1 MGFWLIYLSL
11 LSATFEAVVEQTAR
25 HGSPTRLRSP
35 RPPPSGGFAYIFG
48 RRPVELARL
57 GLVSLGSIVGGTA
70 KNMTTMVAGRGIQ
83 GADAGVIFAIVEIIL
98 PILSRSPSEACISF
112 AGATGPLIG
121 GTFTS
126 FDYRWLF
133 WINPITLLPIALGC
147 MWVMKL
153 RGPENNMR
161 EKLTKMEWI
170 GNLVLIPSM
179 SVVVLA
185 IG

>member
-11 LSATFEAVVEQTAR
+11 LSATFEAVVEQTVLSTALPTIAADL
-25 HGSPTRLRSP
+25 HSTSPSWVAN
-35 RPPPSGGFAYIFG
+35 S
-48 RRPVELARL
+48 L

-98 PILSRSPSEACISF
+98 PILSRSPSEAC
-112 AGATGPLIG
+112 PLIG